1 MYSYASHYTQ
11 YTKVCNHNP
20 LSAHVSLSPLECT
33 LKWSRR
39 TLKARNLVK
48 AVFSIWTAC
57 KIFPRNFCSFCL
69 LTRQCQI
76 ENIVWKLDSTHSFS
90 VFLNC
95 EWIHL
100 IMVVYESHKIPIHYF
115 LVCVVATNCWRLAVR
130 IDPSW
135 KQLNQTFTPN
145 AISKIYLA
153 WRAIYIN

>member
-1 MYSYASHYTQ
+1 MLR
-11 YTKVCNHNP
+11 V
-20 LSAHVSLSPLECT
+20 
-33 LKWSRR
+33 
-39 TLKARNLVK
+39 
-48 AVFSIWTAC
+48 
-57 KIFPRNFCSFCL
+57 L

-76 ENIVWKLDSTHSFS
+76 ENIVWKLDSTHRFS

-100 IMVVYESHKIPIHYF
+100 IMVLYESHKIPIHYF
-115 LVCVVATNCWRLAVR
+115 LVCVVATNCWRLAVW

-153 WRAIYIN
+153 CNLHQLAQVEFAYSIFDTLLSTCVHIIVPQTHSSLCYGYHKELWISDYGHTELRKFCVNRATILQLE